1 MTEKVVWQ
9 SSRLEAK
16 WKDGRGDVR
25 LAHVNFYGKD
35 WIDLRILRDGKQH
48 TRHGVRLSIE
58 QATEMLPRLIEAIES
73 IKDAQEQADRKDD
86 S

>member
-9 SSRLEAK
+9 SSSLEAK

-48 TRHGVRLSIE
+48 TRHGVRLSI
-58 QATEMLPRLIEAIES
+58 
-73 IKDAQEQADRKDD
+73 
-86 S
+86 

>member
-1 MTEKVVWQ
+1 MTEKTVWQ
-9 SSRLEAK
+9 SSSLEAK

-25 LAHVNFYGKD
+25 LAHVSFYGKD

-48 TRHGVRLSIE
+48 TRHGVHLSIE

-73 IKDAQEQADRKDD
+73 AKADEEQKERKDD

>member
-1 MTEKVVWQ
+1 MTEEVVWQ
-9 SSRLEAK
+9 SSSLEAK

-25 LAHVNFYGKD
+25 LASVDFYGKK

-58 QATEMLPRLIEAIES
+58 QAREMLPRLVEAIE
-73 IKDAQEQADRKDD
+73 KAQSEEEHEE
-86 S
+86 

>member
-1 MTEKVVWQ
+1 MTENTVWQ
-9 SSRLEAK
+9 SSSLEAK

-25 LAHVNFYGKD
+25 LAVVDFFGKK

-58 QATEMLPRLIEAIES
+58 QATELLPRLIEAL
-73 IKDAQEQADRKDD
+73 EQAKADAEKEERKDE